1 MPTRTSLTHPLKI
14 DAMPCG
20 GGLLGMTLCPGKQ
33 VDDSNTGGPWER
45 DLALDLRVIADWGAT
60 TLVSLMEEHEL
71 AKFGVRELGTVAEE
85 AGLEWHLLPI
95 RDVDI
100 PDERF
105 ERLWPY
111 SGHVL
116 RTKLESGERIVLHCR
131 GGYGRTGTIAAR
143 LAIECGLAPED
154 ALRRVREARPDTVE
168 TPKQEA
174 YVLRQRAVVTDDLYA
189 DRVLG
194 CLLGGAVG
202 DALGYKVEFCSLRE
216 IRERFGPA
224 GIQQP
229 VLNSAGKAV
238 VSDDTQMTLFTAE
251 GLIEGIARNGST
263 TTTNPLDAVRAATL
277 DWYAMQTGRQTLGR
291 LAEYPILG
299 EDRHRGTTCS
309 SGCDLGA
316 MGTPE
321 NPINDSKGC
330 GGVMRVAPVGLWLGL
345 SDEQAFQLAAR
356 CAAQTHGHPSG
367 YLSAGALASIV
378 RNLLDGLEPA
388 ECATRSME
396 IARNWPGSDET
407 ITAMEHACELA
418 GQRTTD
424 RGRAVAQLGEG
435 WFGDEAL
442 AIGLYSVLVTS
453 EFEDAV
459 RVASNHGGDSDST
472 ASIAGQIHG
481 AWKGL
486 AGIPHAWLR
495 RLDALEP
502 VLDVARRTIAAHGT
516 R

>member
-1 MPTRTSLTHPLKI
+1 MPTRTSLMHPLKI

-33 VDDSNTGGPWER
+33 VDSDFGDRWER
-45 DLALDLRVIADWGAT
+45 DLALDMRVITDWGAS
-60 TLVSLMEEHEL
+60 TLVSLLEEHEL
-71 AKFGVRELGTVAEE
+71 AELGISELGEVAEG

-95 RDVDI
+95 RDVNI

-116 RTKLESGERIVLHCR
+116 HRRLKAGERIVLHCR
-131 GGYGRTGTIAAR
+131 GGLGRTGTIAAR

-154 ALRRVREARPDTVE
+154 ALRRVREARPGTVE

-189 DRVLG
+189 DRILG

-251 GLIEGIARNGST
+251 GLIEGFARNGST

-277 DWYAMQTGRQTLGR
+277 DWYAMQMGWPTRGR
-291 LAEYPILG
+291 LATFALLG
-299 EDRHRGTTCS
+299 EDRHRGTTCT
-309 SGCDLGA
+309 SGCALGA
-316 MGTPE
+316 TGTPE
-321 NPINDSKGC
+321 NPNNDSKTC

-345 SDEQAFQLAAR
+345 SDEDAFELAAR
-356 CAAQTHGHPSG
+356 CAAQTHGHPTG
-367 YLSAGALASIV
+367 YLSAGALASMV
-378 RNLLDGLEPA
+378 RNLLVGLDPA
-388 ECATRSME
+388 RCADRAVE
-396 IARNWPGSDET
+396 IAQSWTHADET
-407 ITAMEHACELA
+407 VAAIESACDLA
-418 GQRTTD
+418 GRRIAD
-424 RGRAVAQLGEG
+424 RANAVAQLGKG
-435 WFGDEAL
+435 WDGHDAL
-442 AIGLYSVLVTS
+442 AIGLYSVLVAAD
-453 EFEDAV
+453 FPDAV
-459 RVASNHGGDSDST
+459 QVASNHGGDSDST
-472 ASIAGQIHG
+472 ASIAGRSTVPG
-481 AWKGL
+481 RA
-486 AGIPHAWLR
+486 
-495 RLDALEP
+495 
-502 VLDVARRTIAAHGT
+502 
-516 R
+516 